1 MLVLPHRRT
10 KFEDKC
16 YLRNEQDGLK
26 RVNAVGVGRGSL
38 AELNRRD
45 ARTPHVRTAIVGGL
59 TDHLREYIAKK

>member
-10 KFEDKC
+10 KFEDKS

-26 RVNAVGVGRGSL
+26 RVDAVGVGRGSL
-38 AELNRRD
+38 AKLNRRD

-59 TDHLREYIAKK
+59 ADHLCEYTANQ